1 MRRGLRRAL
10 AFARCGPVTLGP
22 RRMRIG
28 LTAVE
33 QPATPTLPTTA
44 IVMRVPCPHCGTH
57 TGRVEQRACNA
68 CVFCTACG
76 AFQYNAPAKER
87 RTWLLTSPVRCYTPP
102 HPE

>member
-10 AFARCGPVTLGP
+10 AHGGRVTLGP
-22 RRMRIG
+22 RRLRIG

-33 QPATPTLPTTA
+33 HPTTTPALPTTP
-44 IVMRVPCPHCGTH
+44 VMMRTPCLHCGTH

-76 AFQYNAPAKER
+76 AFCYNAPATER
-87 RTWLLTSPVRCYTPP
+87 RTWLLNGAVRCYSAR